1 MFPRNSLTPR
11 AAHPLPPLP
20 RFFVCA
26 CARVDVARPRCE
38 AAEITGSLLRPPA
51 ANPKEANAMS
61 ERSLRINSD
70 DGGGKESSGWRRM
83 EAEFISG
90 RGREKREGTE
100 NKKLPISADR
110 NPYTDPLRPILVVIS
125 FDFFSFACFLV
136 RWRFRWFGD
145 YLGKFVLENYE
156 FEIILNSSERV
167 CPKNFLPLELWRP
180 SIDDRAIRRR
190 IFKNDLVNV

>member
-100 NKKLPISADR
+100 NKKLPITADR

-125 FDFFSFACFLV
+125 FDFFPSRVFSFDDGFGGWLSWKICFGKL
-136 RWRFRWFGD
+136 RIWNNSQFKRTGLSKEFSPFRTMETI
-145 YLGKFVLENYE
+145 LT
-156 FEIILNSSERV
+156 IIY
-167 CPKNFLPLELWRP
+167 K
-180 SIDDRAIRRR
+180 II
-190 IFKNDLVNV
+190 